1 MTSMKIVQFSRPSTP
16 LVHLRPK
23 FFHPLDLRRP
33 ISNKPPL
40 QILTNQ
46 LTENTIQGWLLYV
59 FKSFL
64 YVGFRF

>member
-23 FFHPLDLRRP
+23 FFLPLDLRRP

-46 LTENTIQGWLLYV
+46 LIENTIQGWLLYV
-59 FKSFL
+59 FRSFL